1 MAESK
6 LMKKNLEDHFKLIND
21 STLLGNINT
30 GQAIDPN
37 RYRLDQKQEF
47 VKMKKLNYNSMMNN
61 NFKGGS
67 DVNNT

>member
-1 MAESK
+1 MAEFKLMSK
-6 LMKKNLEDHFKLIND
+6 LTDYINFINN
-21 STLLGNINT
+21 STLLGNMNT

-67 DVNNT
+67 DGNT

>member
-1 MAESK
+1 MSK
-6 LMKKNLEDHFKLIND
+6 LTDYINFINN
-21 STLLGNINT
+21 STLLGNMNT

-67 DVNNT
+67 DGNT

>member
-1 MAESK
+1 
-6 LMKKNLEDHFKLIND
+6 MKKNLIDHFKLIND

-67 DVNNT
+67 DGNT

>member
-1 MAESK
+1 MSK
-6 LMKKNLEDHFKLIND
+6 LTDYINFINN
-21 STLLGNINT
+21 STLLGNMNT

>member
-1 MAESK
+1 MSK
-6 LMKKNLEDHFKLIND
+6 LTDYINFINN
-21 STLLGNINT
+21 STLLGNMNT

-67 DVNNT
+67 EGNT

>member
-1 MAESK
+1 MSK
-6 LMKKNLEDHFKLIND
+6 LIDHINLINN
-21 STLLGNINT
+21 STLLGNLNT
-30 GQAIDPN
+30 GQAIDPE

-47 VKMKKLNYNSMMNN
+47 MKMKKLNYNSMMNN

>member
-1 MAESK
+1 
-6 LMKKNLEDHFKLIND
+6 MKKNLEDHFKLIND

>member
-1 MAESK
+1 MAEFKLMSK
-6 LMKKNLEDHFKLIND
+6 LTDHINLINN
-21 STLLGNINT
+21 STLLGNMNT

-67 DVNNT
+67 DGNT

>member
-1 MAESK
+1 
-6 LMKKNLEDHFKLIND
+6 MKKNLEDHFKLIND

-61 NFKGGS
+61 NFKGGL

>member
-1 MAESK
+1 MSK
-6 LMKKNLEDHFKLIND
+6 LIDHINLINN

-47 VKMKKLNYNSMMNN
+47 VKMKKLSYNSMMDN
-61 NFKGGS
+61 NFKGGL
-67 DVNNT
+67 DGNT